1 MSKMVQ
7 ISTAQT
13 MHTLLRS
20 RLLPKNHIA
29 FQNQSMHRQMSESC
43 LSQLETKGE
52 FTSYESVNHYYIYG
66 IPSTNNNSVLKL
78 ITQFCYNYN

>member
-29 FQNQSMHRQMSESC
+29 FQNQSMHRRMSESC

-66 IPSTNNNSVLKL
+66 IPSTVYSNS
-78 ITQFCYNYN
+78 